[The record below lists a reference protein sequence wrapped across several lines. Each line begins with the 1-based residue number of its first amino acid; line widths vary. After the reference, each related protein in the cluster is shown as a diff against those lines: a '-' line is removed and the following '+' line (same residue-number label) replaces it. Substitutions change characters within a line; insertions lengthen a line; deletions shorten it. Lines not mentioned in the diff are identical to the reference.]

1 MLAIHNGKH
10 EVHLLQVKYTTINV
24 AIMAYK
30 DDKEYQMTMNE
41 IASVV

>member
-10 EVHLLQVKYTTINV
+10 EVHVLQVKHKTISV
-24 AIMAYK
+24 AVLAYK

-41 IASVV
+41 IAAVA